1 MSHNWEN
8 YGIRW
13 LTEPVSKQSGPN
25 ASSRVELGDAQIA
38 HVEDVSKFVE
48 HFGEAAA
55 LSFLNGTSLRVTCQ
69 RIGRAA
75 LQAGEKSPE
84 AMQER
89 VYNAIK
95 GIRASRTMTRVV
107 LRQLPD
113 GTTTDAPV
121 EEFRAEYVAQLVDQG
136 VPAAIAT
143 SIAANLQ

>member
-8 YGIRW
+8 YGIEW

-25 ASSRVELGDAQIA
+25 ATSRVELGDAQIA
-38 HVEDVSKFVE
+38 NVVDVSRFVE
-48 HFGEAAA
+48 HFGETAA
-55 LSFLNGTSLRVTCQ
+55 LSFINGTSLRVTCQ

-75 LQAGEKSPE
+75 IQAGVKDPE
-84 AMQER
+84 AMRDR

-95 GIRASRTMTRVV
+95 GIRAARTVTKVI

-113 GTTTDAPV
+113 GTTTDMPV

-136 VPAAIAT
+136 VPASVAT